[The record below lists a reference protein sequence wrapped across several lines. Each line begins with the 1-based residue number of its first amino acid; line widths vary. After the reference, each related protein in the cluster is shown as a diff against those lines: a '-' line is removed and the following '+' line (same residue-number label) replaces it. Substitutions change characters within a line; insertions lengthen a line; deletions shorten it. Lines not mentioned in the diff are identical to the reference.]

1 MLGQPN
7 PYRLNEEFNADMSP
21 RPGTYLEYQNT
32 NYHRNILKNF
42 QIRYQFHETYNL
54 AITSCY

>member
-42 QIRYQFHETYNL
+42 QIRYQFHETYN
-54 AITSCY
+54 